1 MSILDC
7 KVKKV
12 ECQEQVLKTLQ
23 GECRISKSYT
33 NTSHK
38 TAWFTHMNIEIG
50 IIGLD
55 RSGRTTVLSALT
67 SGTVVD
73 KGHQQSGGAHIGTA
87 KVSDPRLDGLTKL
100 LQPKRT
106 VPVAITYSDIGASI
120 KGLVKD
126 KGIGG
131 QLLNTVS
138 GAHEIINVVRA
149 FKDDSIPHPE
159 GALDIERDITAMN
172 LELAFSDL
180 AILERR
186 LERLQESLK
195 AAKPAERQAHQME
208 QETLIKLKTELE
220 KDIPIREMKLTAE
233 ETKIINNFQFLT
245 AKPLLVVINIGE
257 NQLGESAGLEQKLN
271 AGHAR
276 SGCRVITLCAKLE
289 AELAQLKPDEAKEM
303 RDSYGLKESGSDR
316 VVALSY
322 ELMDMISFFTIVSGE
337 VRAWPVSTGIDAVR
351 AAGKIH
357 TDMERGFIRA
367 EVIAYVDLMRC
378 GSLAEARKKGLLRME
393 GKTYTVLDGDV
404 ITFLF
409 NV

>member
-1 MSILDC
+1 
-7 KVKKV
+7 
-12 ECQEQVLKTLQ
+12 
-23 GECRISKSYT
+23 
-33 NTSHK
+33 
-38 TAWFTHMNIEIG
+38 MNIEIG
-50 IIGLD
+50 IIGLEH
-55 RSGRTTVLSALT
+55 SGRTTVFNALT
-67 SGTVVD
+67 SGTASD
-73 KGHQQSGGAHIGTA
+73 KGYQQSGAAHVGTA

-106 VPVAITYSDIGASI
+106 VPVSVTYSDIGASI

-138 GAHEIINVVRA
+138 SAHEIINVVRA
-149 FKDDSIPHPE
+149 FKDDSVPHPS
-159 GALDIERDITAMN
+159 GALDMERDITAMN

-195 AAKPAERQAHQME
+195 AAKPAERQAHQKE
-208 QETLIKLKTELE
+208 QDTLIKIKTELE
-220 KDIPIREMKLTAE
+220 KDIPIREMKLTPE
-233 ETKIINNFQFLT
+233 EVKIISNFQFLT
-245 AKPLLVVINIGE
+245 AKPLLVVVNIGE
-257 NQLGESAGLEQKLN
+257 DQLPDSAQLEKQLN
-271 AGHAR
+271 DRHAR
-276 SGCRVITLCAKLE
+276 TGCHVITLCAKLE
-289 AELAQLKPDEAKEM
+289 AELAQLQPDEAKEM
-303 RDSYGLKESGSDR
+303 RDSYGLEKSGADR

-322 ELMDMISFFTIVSGE
+322 QLMDMISFFSIASGE
-337 VRAWPVSTGIDAVR
+337 VRAWPVTSGIDAVR
-351 AAGKIH
+351 SAGKIH

-393 GKTYTVLDGDV
+393 GKTYTVQDGDV

-409 NV
+409 NI